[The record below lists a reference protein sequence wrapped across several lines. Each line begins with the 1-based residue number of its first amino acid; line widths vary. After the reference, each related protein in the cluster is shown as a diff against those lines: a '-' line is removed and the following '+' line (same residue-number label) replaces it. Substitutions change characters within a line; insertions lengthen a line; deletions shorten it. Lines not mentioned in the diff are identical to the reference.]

1 MADTFMRKFGG
12 WLNAEARRWRN
23 PDGSE
28 GGIVAVGA
36 TVDPTA
42 IVSAGCEVFP
52 RANIGDGA
60 SIGYGASVGPGA
72 SIGDGA
78 SIGYG
83 ANIGP
88 RANIGYGAN
97 IGRRA
102 SIGPRA
108 SIGDGASIGPGAS
121 IGDGA
126 NIGDGAS
133 IGPGASIGDGASIG
147 PRASIGDGAKYS
159 AEDWLF
165 VLGPQGSRAAW
176 LTAVWSPAHGLR
188 FWTGCKREL
197 TADEALAAITA
208 AHGASH
214 MGDDY
219 RYAVQCVVNH
229 PGLARAMAKAAAE

>member
-1 MADTFMRKFGG
+1 MGDTFTHKFGG

-23 PDGSE
+23 PDGSA
-28 GGIVAVGA
+28 GGIVAVSA
-36 TVDPTA
+36 AVDPSVIIPTT
-42 IVSAGCEVFP
+42 CEVWP
-52 RANIGDGA
+52 CA
-60 SIGYGASVGPGA
+60 S
-72 SIGDGA
+72 
-78 SIGYG
+78 
-83 ANIGP
+83 IGP

-97 IGRRA
+97 IG
-102 SIGPRA
+102 
-108 SIGDGASIGPGAS
+108 DGAS

-126 NIGDGAS
+126 NIDSRASIGYGAN
-133 IGPGASIGDGASIG
+133 IGPGAE
-147 PRASIGDGAKYS
+147 YS

-176 LTAVWSPAHGLR
+176 LTAVWSPSKGLR
-188 FWTGCKREL
+188 FWTGCKRGL